1 MQRFL
6 PSLWLLAATLYAAA
20 TLFLDHALFAAA
32 PPPQV
37 AVHETVV
44 AKQPA
49 RLPDCAS
56 LRPRSR
62 LPPLGLA
69 LVAT

>member
-1 MQRFL
+1 L
-6 PSLWLLAATLYAAA
+6 LLAATLYAAA

-44 AKQPA
+44 AKQ
-49 RLPDCAS
+49 
-56 LRPRSR
+56 LRGCP
-62 LPPLGLA
+62 
-69 LVAT
+69 T